1 MDAFFTGLGSIV
13 VVDCVIV
20 TGRIDFME
28 GMGEK
33 GCLGALFFWTGSG
46 LEMAD
51 VM

>member
-13 VVDCVIV
+13 VVGCIIV
-20 TGRIDFME
+20 TRGIDFVE

-33 GCLGALFFWTGSG
+33 GCLGALFLWTGGG

>member
-1 MDAFFTGLGSIV
+1 MDAFFMELGSII

-20 TGRIDFME
+20 ARGVNFVE

-33 GCLGALFFWTGSG
+33 GCLGALFFWTGCG
-46 LEMAD
+46 LEMAY